1 MADAGEKPKIITDE
15 DWKQQAR
22 REKESL
28 GVDSGEKTA
37 AESAK
42 AASQPGEPGLPPPT
56 FTAHIESLAVQIL
69 FCLGAIADPNAKEV
83 TVNLDLAK
91 FYIDVLQMLEEKTQ
105 GNLTE
110 EEKRVLS
117 VRLHELRMHYVTVA
131 QSR

>member
-28 GVDSGEKTA
+28 EVDPGTGIA
-37 AESAK
+37 AESGK
-42 AASQPGEPGLPPPT
+42 AASGPGAPGLPPPT
-56 FTAHIESLAVQIL
+56 FTAHVESMAVQIL
-69 FCLGAIADPNAKEV
+69 FCLGAIADPSAKEV
-83 TVNLDLAK
+83 SVNLDLAK
-91 FYIDVLQMLEEKTQ
+91 FYIDVLQMLKEKTK

-110 EEKRVLS
+110 EEKRMLS

-131 QSR
+131 QNR